1 MDNWINSFLDYLQ
14 NQKNYSS
21 HTIRSY
27 RVDLEQFAEFLELF
41 DLDLRQVDR
50 ADIRMYLGEL
60 KRKQMRKTTLA
71 RKLACLKSFYRFL
84 KRQKVMEK
92 NPAALVS
99 APRLEKALPKFLTR
113 EEVNRLFEVIDAE
126 GFFGIRNRAMVELFY
141 ATGIRIAELVTV
153 KMKQLDLD
161 NQLLRVF
168 GKGNK
173 ERMVPFGSPARNW
186 IRRYIPERR
195 QLLMDKGQIA
205 EEHLFLNRH
214 GTAISDRSVRAI
226 VDRFLFLAA
235 DRHGLSPH
243 ALRHTFATHMLDNGA
258 DLRAIQE
265 LLGHASLATT
275 ERYTH
280 ITHDRLLTIYRKAH
294 PREDGTT
301 NKHTPDLNTD

>member
-1 MDNWINSFLDYLQ
+1 MDSWIVAFLEYLQ
-14 NQKNYSS
+14 NQKNYSP

-27 RVDLEQFAEFLELF
+27 RVDLEQFSEFLELF

-113 EEVNRLFEVIDAE
+113 EEVHRLFEVIDAE

-141 ATGIRIAELVTV
+141 ATGMRIAELVTV

-186 IRRYIPERR
+186 IRRYLPERR
-195 QLLMDKGQIA
+195 QLLLDKGQIA

-280 ITHDRLLTIYRKAH
+280 IIHDRLLSIYRKAH
-294 PREDGTT
+294 PREDGTL
-301 NKHTPDLNTD
+301 NKHSPDLKKD